1 LERRNALIAEAQAL
15 GAAPTL
21 RIDAVKALQQRWQ
34 EEAHT
39 VVLDRRLEQK
49 LWDAFR
55 QPIDEAFAR
64 KSTVREQA
72 HAALSPVDRAVLEAS
87 KAVES
92 AVAKGDA
99 SAIRAA
105 MQQLEKVSR
114 GELPTAAP
122 IPAPATEAA
131 DTSAQANQVSP
142 EASET
147 TAEVSSAPTQA
158 GADKSAEPDTQ
169 TTADAEASSTTEAT
183 ATTEAS
189 PETPAETTPPPP
201 PPVPKAPPKPVVA
214 VRGDDRPGQKRPEC
228 TGCNGR

>member
-1 LERRNALIAEAQAL
+1 MLFRSWKGVARQLHLFAQRWRESGHLSEKMFAELQPQWKAAIHAAHEPLETAQKASLERRNALIAEAQAL

-21 RIDAVKALQQRWQ
+21 RIDAVKALQHRWQ

-72 HAALSPVDRAVLEAS
+72 HAALSPVDKAVLEAS

-92 AVAKGDA
+92 AVAKNDA

-105 MQQLEKVSR
+105 MQQLEDRKSTR
-114 GELPTAAP
+114 L
-122 IPAPATEAA
+122 
-131 DTSAQANQVSP
+131 N
-142 EASET
+142 
-147 TAEVSSAPTQA
+147 SSH
-158 GADKSAEPDTQ
+158 
-169 TTADAEASSTTEAT
+169 
-183 ATTEAS
+183 
-189 PETPAETTPPPP
+189 
-201 PPVPKAPPKPVVA
+201 
-214 VRGDDRPGQKRPEC
+214 
-228 TGCNGR
+228 

>member
-1 LERRNALIAEAQAL
+1 MRLIAEAQAL

-34 EEAHT
+34 EEAHA

-55 QPIDEAFAR
+55 KPIDEAFAR

-72 HAALSPVDRAVLEAS
+72 QAALTPIDKAVMEAS

-105 MQQLEKVSR
+105 MQNLEKVSR
-114 GELPTAAP
+114 GELPTAEP
-122 IPAPATEAA
+122 SPMSLQETQSGLATETPTETHNRSRTRNHARSRNRF
-131 DTSAQANQVSP
+131 TS
-142 EASET
+142 
-147 TAEVSSAPTQA
+147 
-158 GADKSAEPDTQ
+158 
-169 TTADAEASSTTEAT
+169 
-183 ATTEAS
+183 
-189 PETPAETTPPPP
+189 
-201 PPVPKAPPKPVVA
+201 
-214 VRGDDRPGQKRPEC
+214 
-228 TGCNGR
+228 

>member
-1 LERRNALIAEAQAL
+1 MLFRSQFAQRWRESGHLSEKMFAELQPQWKAAIHAAHEPLEAAQKASLERRNALIAEAQAL

-114 GELPTAAP
+114 GE
-122 IPAPATEAA
+122 
-131 DTSAQANQVSP
+131 
-142 EASET
+142 
-147 TAEVSSAPTQA
+147 
-158 GADKSAEPDTQ
+158 
-169 TTADAEASSTTEAT
+169 
-183 ATTEAS
+183 
-189 PETPAETTPPPP
+189 
-201 PPVPKAPPKPVVA
+201 
-214 VRGDDRPGQKRPEC
+214 
-228 TGCNGR
+228 